1 MTSVGKTYTMQGA
14 DGTIGLVQL
23 ATYDL
28 LRSLSL
34 KYSPSEFRVIIS
46 YVEVY
51 NEVIL
56 YFYNNYLYFIF
67 NISIY

>member
-1 MTSVGKTYTMQGA
+1 MTSVGKTYTMQGG

-28 LRSLSL
+28 IRSLSL
-34 KYSPSEFRVIIS
+34 KYSTSEFRVVIS

-51 NEVIL
+51 NEVIKL
-56 YFYNNYLYFIF
+56 YLYLFYFYSVF
-67 NISIY
+67 